1 MGYAQKSIN
10 DMKAEGLIENELIS
24 RDERWIREGNGGEY
38 NQNKYILYEMLKN
51 KFKILFKANF
61 ENIPLSDK
69 KE

>member
-1 MGYAQKSIN
+1 MGYAQKTVN
-10 DMKAEGLIENELIS
+10 DRKAEGLIENEVIS
-24 RDERWIREGNGGEY
+24 RDERWIREVNGGEY

-51 KFKILFKANF
+51 KFKILFKEKF